1 MASESR
7 TDGTSHSNGIDV
19 DTTLSVEE
27 KYTLITRNLQET
39 LGGDIIKKIL
49 PERAPKLYWGT
60 ATTGRPHVGYL
71 IPLSKIADFLKA
83 GVEVTVLLADLHGFL
98 DNQKA
103 PWDLLRQRTRYY
115 EEVIKATLTSIG
127 VPITKLKFV
136 VGTSYQLS
144 EKYTL
149 DVYRLTSIVT
159 EHDAKK
165 AGAEVVKQVSSAL
178 LSGLLYPGLQALDE
192 EYLDVDIQ
200 FGGVD
205 QRKIFVFAEKYLP
218 VLGYKKRAHLMNPM
232 LPGLTGTKMSSSE
245 PDSKIDLLD
254 DKEAIERKV
263 KKSFCE
269 EGNIVDNPVLGFVKN
284 VLLPLS
290 SLKHGGEG
298 LFVVRRPEKFGGDLT
313 FTTVADLERTFAE
326 KKLHPLDLKQGV
338 SDALNALI
346 EPIRQK
352 FASPELQEL
361 IALAY
366 PPVKPKLTEEISRID
381 FRVGRIVSAKAHPD
395 PEATNLYVETID
407 FSEESGPRTVVSGI
421 SKYYTLE
428 ELTGRLV
435 VGVMNLKPARFK
447 GVESQAMLLA
457 SSTPDK
463 SQVELLEPPESSE
476 PGDEVFCEGYERT
489 PDAQLNPKHKVWEK
503 AAVHLK
509 TDATSGVAGYKGAA
523 LKTKFGEVTA
533 KTLKGAQIS

>member
-7 TDGTSHSNGIDV
+7 ADANGIDL
-19 DTTLSVEE
+19 DHSLTVEE
-27 KYTLITRNLQET
+27 KYSLITRNLQEV
-39 LGGDIIKKIL
+39 LGGESIKKIIS
-49 PERAPKLYWGT
+49 ERPATLYWGS

-83 GVEVTVLLADLHGFL
+83 HVEVTILLADLHGFL

-103 PWDLLRQRTRYY
+103 PWELLRQRTRYY

-127 VPITKLKFV
+127 VPIARLKFV

-149 DVYRLTSIVT
+149 DVYRLSSMVT

-165 AGAEVVKQVSSAL
+165 AGAEVVKQVASPL

-192 EYLDVDIQ
+192 EYLGVDIQ

-218 VLGYKKRAHLMNPM
+218 ALGYKKRAHLMNPM
-232 LPGLTGTKMSSSE
+232 LPGLTGSKMSSSE

-254 DKEAIERKV
+254 SAEDIERKV
-263 KKSFCE
+263 RKSFCE

-298 LFVVRRPEKFGGDLT
+298 RFVVRRPEKFGGDLV
-313 FTTVADLERTFAE
+313 FTNAADLESTFAE
-326 KKLHPLDLKQGV
+326 KKLHPLDLKKGV
-338 SDALNALI
+338 SDALNELI
-346 EPIRQK
+346 EPIRAK
-352 FASPELQEL
+352 FSSPELQEL
-361 IALAY
+361 INLAY
-366 PPVKPKLTEEISRID
+366 PPVKPKLSEEISRID
-381 FRVGRIVSAKAHPD
+381 FRVGRIVSAEKHPD
-395 PEATNLYVETID
+395 PDASNLYVEKID
-407 FSEESGPRTVVSGI
+407 FGEESGPRTVVSGI
-421 SKYYTLE
+421 AKYYSLDD
-428 ELTGRLV
+428 LNGRLV
-435 VGVMNLKPARFK
+435 VGVMNLKPAKFK

-457 SSTPDK
+457 ASTADK
-463 SQVELLEPPESSE
+463 SKVELLVPPESSD
-476 PGDEVFCEGYERT
+476 PGDEVFCEGYERN

-503 AAVHLK
+503 ASAHLK
-509 TDATSGVAGYKGAA
+509 TDAANSIAHYKEAP
-523 LKTKFGEVTA
+523 LKTKFGPLVA
-533 KTLKGAQIS
+533 QSLNGAQIS